1 MTLHNNE
8 SQEKQELYVR
18 LNLQQAD
25 HVHHVQEVVICQH
38 EACSSKNGK
47 GVKKTPLSGEY
58 MNNKINVQQ
67 DALPEIK
74 SINAKQHGDTK

>member
-1 MTLHNNE
+1 MCQRVCPTEPSACHNCIRISNGGCGERMT
-8 SQEKQELYVR
+8 
-18 LNLQQAD
+18 LQQAD

-58 MNNKINVQQ
+58 MNNKINVQ
-67 DALPEIK
+67 
-74 SINAKQHGDTK
+74 